1 MEIKD
6 AVLQAINEV
15 GLSLHIG
22 EADEVVKLVEEKL
35 TSTKKQSTPLVC
47 SVCGSIGDT
56 FNKVVI
62 ICSRCAG

>member
-35 TSTKKQSTPLVC
+35 TSTNTQRAAMQKHALQPFSKRYT
-47 SVCGSIGDT
+47 
-56 FNKVVI
+56 K
-62 ICSRCAG
+62 